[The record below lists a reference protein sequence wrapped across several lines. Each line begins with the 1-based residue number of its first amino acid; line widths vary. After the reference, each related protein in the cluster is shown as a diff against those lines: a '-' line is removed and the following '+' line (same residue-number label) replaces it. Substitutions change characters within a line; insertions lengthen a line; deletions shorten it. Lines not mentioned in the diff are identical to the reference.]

1 MAAEQLQI
9 EIKANVQD
17 AVSNLK
23 QVQAQLANTGKAA
36 VSTSTA
42 LPKFS
47 ESTNRA
53 AFALQNF
60 GRVAA
65 DAPFGLIGI
74 GNNITPLLESFA
86 ALRAS
91 AAATGTTVKASLL
104 AAITGPAGII
114 TGVQLLI
121 SALTFWQL
129 SQRGAN
135 KEAEAGSKASGHLA
149 DELDRVREL
158 SNQIA
163 QSLGQEAAKISA
175 LVFDI
180 DTNVISRQNQKKAIQ
195 ELINIAPQYFKNLD
209 REKFSIDALNQSYS
223 KYIDSLVNQQIAQVG
238 FKQVEKEFAKIIDLQ
253 NQLNLANVFSG
264 LGVGDNS
271 DIPEIQKRIE
281 FIKKQI
287 KQTFENIRKL
297 VGDSGFLEATGINK
311 FGGKLSDTNKEAN
324 KLFAAFKAIESGIL
338 ASNLALS
345 EQLRLAKENAELINR
360 LNILGVQ
367 DRTKSSLGTTADLS
381 ALRDQRGDKSPV
393 QQLDALAGEFIKVN
407 ENAKLLADTINNG
420 IGQGIDQFF
429 NAIANNQD
437 PFKALVQS
445 VQRLVVELGA
455 AVVKALVLKAITTAI
470 NPGGSVGGG
479 ILKGLTGN
487 AVRGDML
494 RLVAFGR

>member
-74 GNNITPLLESFA
+74 GNNIAPLLESFA
-86 ALRAS
+86 SLRAS
-91 AAATGTTVKASLL
+91 ATATGTTIQASLL
-104 AAITGPAGII
+104 SAITGPAGLIV
-114 TGVQLLI
+114 GVQLVT

-129 SQRGAN
+129 SQQKAN
-135 KEAEAGSKASGHLA
+135 AEVKKGKEDLKGFADIQKEVAASYASEVVKVEALIELLRSETTSRIQKANALKELNKISPEYFGNLKQEEGFINKLNIAYAAYIKRIDLA
-149 DELDRVREL
+149 IQAKTIEKQLTQINEQLLNKNTQNEVVKVLNKQLGIKTKQAAVDTKSFGLELQKSILLDQLVSIQQKLGVETEITGKKTEVTTNKTKEFSL
-158 SNQIA
+158 QLKDVKDKLPNLFDTPNAALVVLNNQIERA
-163 QSLGQEAAKISA
+163 ISNLKELGKLQNGVSGK
-175 LVFDI
+175 
-180 DTNVISRQNQKKAIQ
+180 DTSGSQKQLSPIQ
-195 ELINIAPQYFKNLD
+195 ELGIVGNDASKATLDKVTEQFQEVNKQAIN
-209 REKFSIDALNQSYS
+209 
-223 KYIDSLVNQQIAQVG
+223 
-238 FKQVEKEFAKIIDLQ
+238 LQ
-253 NQLNLANVFSG
+253 
-264 LGVGDNS
+264 
-271 DIPEIQKRIE
+271 
-281 FIKKQI
+281 
-287 KQTFENIRKL
+287 
-297 VGDSGFLEATGINK
+297 
-311 FGGKLSDTNKEAN
+311 
-324 KLFAAFKAIESGIL
+324 
-338 ASNLALS
+338 
-345 EQLRLAKENAELINR
+345 
-360 LNILGVQ
+360 
-367 DRTKSSLGTTADLS
+367 
-381 ALRDQRGDKSPV
+381 
-393 QQLDALAGEFIKVN
+393 
-407 ENAKLLADTINNG
+407 DTINNG
-420 IGQGIDQFF
+420 INGGIDQFF

-470 NPGGSVGGG
+470 NPGGSIGGG

-494 RLVAFGR
+494 RLVTFGR

>member
-9 EIKANVQD
+9 EIKADVQN
-17 AVSNLK
+17 AVSSLK
-23 QVQAQLANTGKAA
+23 EVQSQLANTGKAA
-36 VSTSTA
+36 DSTSTA

-47 ESTNRA
+47 DSTNKA

-65 DAPFGLIGI
+65 DAPFGLVGI
-74 GNNITPLLESFA
+74 GNNIAPLLESFA
-86 ALRAS
+86 SLRAS
-91 AAATGTTVKASLL
+91 AAATGTTIRASLL
-104 AAITGPAGII
+104 AAITGPAGLIV
-114 TGVQLLI
+114 GVQLI
-121 SALTFWQL
+121 TSALTFWQL

-135 KEAEAGSKASGHLA
+135 KEAESGSKSAARLA
-149 DELDRVREL
+149 DELDRVRDL

-163 QSLGQEAAKISA
+163 QSLGQEAAKVSA
-175 LVFDI
+175 LVFALDN
-180 DTNVISRQNQKKAIQ
+180 NVIARVKQKDAIQ

-271 DIPEIQKRIE
+271 DIADIQKRIE

-287 KQTFENIRKL
+287 KQTFDNIRKL
-297 VGDSGFLEATGINK
+297 VGDSGFLQATGIDK
-311 FGGKLSDTNKEAN
+311 FGQGVSNSNKEVGKLYD
-324 KLFAAFKAIESGIL
+324 AFKGVEIGIFN
-338 ASNLALS
+338 SNKALL
-345 EQLRLAKENAELINR
+345 EQAQLQRDLNR
-360 LNILGVQ
+360 LVVESERL
-367 DRTKSSLGTTADLS
+367 RTGGLKPVSDGLDSKVS
-381 ALRDQRGDKSPV
+381 PQKSPI

-407 ENAKLLADTINNG
+407 EQAKLVSDTINNG
-420 IGQGIDQFF
+420 INQGIDTFF
-429 NAIANNQD
+429 NALANNQD

-470 NPGGSVGGG
+470 NPGVGLAIGGLQSAGSN
-479 ILKGLTGN
+479 ILRSDL
-487 AVRGDML
+487 L
-494 RLVAFGR
+494 RLAITR